1 MESLPQADKGEDYKI
16 KVFCRMRPEHAGIAD
31 IPAGFEKDFAYDLK
45 SVESKQI
52 SFQNKNSDRDNKTFK
67 FMESVITDDMA
78 QQQCFDVMMPPFLE
92 RFYAGYNVNFLCYG
106 QTGSGKTHTAL
117 GPPGTFSKTA
127 SLSGE
132 IEDHFGMF
140 PRACI

>member
-106 QTGSGKTHTAL
+106 QTGSGKTHTIF
-117 GPPGTFSKTA
+117 GSKGD
-127 SLSGE
+127 LNKQQ
-132 IEDHFGMF
+132 
-140 PRACI
+140 